1 MIPFLLWNRI
11 IGSSLRERIAAA
23 DALKRQPAALD
34 RAVFLDGLDRVL
46 RAGRDIPAAGRFVWR
61 NIPAIKPD
69 HRQQQPLHVRAAATL
84 LSFKARSRA
93 IFGFL
98 IACAYGPYP
107 CDQHKVDAVGKF
119 VLVETVRLTEQTLDA
134 VSFHRTRQLGTD
146 GESPAGC
153 SRACSCGSRSQRVFL
168 PWTHHDD
175 TIGGIRGFPLRI
187 LFFSSSDAPVFS

>member
-1 MIPFLLWNRI
+1 MEKYTGDKT
-11 IGSSLRERIAAA
+11 GSSPAAA
-23 DALKRQPAALD
+23 ASCPSCRNL
-34 RAVFLDGLDRVL
+34 VVL
-46 RAGRDIPAAGRFVWR
+46 QGAQQRFF
-61 NIPAIKPD
+61 D
-69 HRQQQPLHVRAAATL
+69 
-84 LSFKARSRA
+84 
-93 IFGFL
+93 FL

-119 VLVETVRLTEQTLDA
+119 VLVETVRLTKQTLDA

-146 GESPAGC
+146 GESQPVG